1 LELQS
6 ARRTSFILIP
16 QHSSFG
22 PALAVFI
29 GMILLIWSSE
39 RAQECAR
46 AIEEAFQQ
54 RVQVAATLHE
64 GCERLRTE
72 EYSAVLVDQWITEVE
87 PAQADYLFHH
97 LGTAVPVFVNF
108 SISAMERI
116 LRELRAA
123 FNRHGREIVVA
134 RHTARLGL
142 RNELKDDVTALLLCC
157 GMALDDPALSESALE
172 RLKAIEGVANQIK
185 SKLALAAGE
194 ESVGAVCV

>member
-1 LELQS
+1 
-6 ARRTSFILIP
+6 
-16 QHSSFG
+16 
-22 PALAVFI
+22 
-29 GMILLIWSSE
+29 MILLIWSSE

-54 RVQVAATLHE
+54 QVQVADTLHE
-64 GCERLRTE
+64 GCERLRTG

-123 FNRHGREIVVA
+123 FNRHGREIMVA

-142 RNELKDDVTALLLCC
+142 RNELKDDVTTLLLSC
-157 GMALDDPALSESALE
+157 GMALDDPALGEAAIA
-172 RLKAIEGVANQIK
+172 RLKVIEGVANQIK
-185 SKLALAAGE
+185 SKLALPEGE
-194 ESVGAVCV
+194 ENIAAVGV